1 MERKGWM
8 ILRVLLNRYYGGLS
22 EEVAAMVP
30 ESYRATLKQSDL
42 SATDAASLLVQPSFR
57 LKNIHYSWFIPAIQ
71 ALPKPL
77 RKPTIG
83 ALEHSQAIGICR
95 MLRCGMPETSPSS
108 PIGEFLLHTLYH
120 RVDPEERL
128 PASYLEDTPLK
139 SLAVYSKAT
148 LTKLIDLLGIRD
160 LVQEVRLIVNK
171 HHQEAL
177 MNCLTE
183 EERQFFEFYMY
194 KQREKLKVP
203 RLNLTGWNG
212 EPRKVRQQIQ
222 IRGLMRFGKALS
234 GQNPDFLWYIYHTL
248 DTGRA
253 AIIKQ
258 YCANTP
264 IEGLTA
270 ELQRQ
275 VIGLINYFNK
285 KE

>member
-22 EEVAAMVP
+22 EEVSAMVP
-30 ESYRATLKQSDL
+30 ESYRATLKQNEL
-42 SATDAASLLVQPSFR
+42 VVTDAAALLEQPRSR
-57 LKNIHYSWFIPAIQ
+57 LQKIHYSWFLPAIQ
-71 ALPKPL
+71 SLPKPI

-95 MLRCGMPETSPSS
+95 MLRCGMPEAPPSP
-108 PIGEFLLHTLYH
+108 PIGQFLLHTLYQ

-128 PASYLEDTPLK
+128 PALYLEATPLK
-139 SLAVYSKAT
+139 TLATFSKTT
-148 LTKLIDLLGIRD
+148 LTQLIDLLGVRD
-160 LVQEVRLIVNK
+160 LVQEVRFIVNK

-177 MNCLTE
+177 LKCLTD
-183 EERQFFEFYMY
+183 EERQFFDFYMY

-203 RLNLTGWNG
+203 RLNLVGWNG

-234 GQNPDFLWYIYHTL
+234 GQNPDFLWYVYHTL

-253 AIIKQ
+253 AVAKH
-258 YCANTP
+258 YCADTP

-275 VIGLINYFNK
+275 VVGLINYFNK